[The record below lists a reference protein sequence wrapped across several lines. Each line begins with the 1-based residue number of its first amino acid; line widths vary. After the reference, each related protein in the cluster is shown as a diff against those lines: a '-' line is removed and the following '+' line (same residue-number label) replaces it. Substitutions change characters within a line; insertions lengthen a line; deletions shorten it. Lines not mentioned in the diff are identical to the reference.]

1 MQFQGPELFTPGAVE
16 FPLASLVLIF
26 RSVLLPKIP
35 NQASHHMVTLHRNM
49 TCRSL
54 KRLGAAKGLED
65 GHMKYHEYMLMC
77 YTRPTAELCLSG

>member
-1 MQFQGPELFTPGAVE
+1 MAGGSGSIYVHYYNTPKNPES
-16 FPLASLVLIF
+16 SL
-26 RSVLLPKIP
+26 
-35 NQASHHMVTLHRNM
+35 ASHHVTWPSCIATCLHM

-54 KRLGAAKGLED
+54 RRLGAAKGLED